1 MKILVVFVD
10 MIRPNRL
17 SIINKRISP
26 NTPLDEF
33 LKKLGGT
40 FYKNCFSQGPDTPR
54 GLATFATGKIPNK
67 NGCNTRT
74 KWPRDFLNKDLKT
87 VYDLFVE
94 KNYKMT
100 FFSNPNERECGM
112 FPEHI
117 TNMDIHNNNYDLDKY
132 LKAVELKKNHF
143 MFISLPDFHWSFDD
157 NGYTVYGEKK
167 ANKDVVNSLEVIFNN
182 FSKDDF
188 DHIFMFSDHGFK
200 FIHELKIQPKYMI
213 LNEDRTN
220 ILMLH
225 RKKGDPIN
233 IKINEKLC
241 AITDI
246 FYTLDEI
253 INKKKSDES
262 LFSEKEKTHIII
274 EDHLTF
280 ETSVN
285 QSIEIWAIAMAENI
299 YVRVMETGYLI
310 DRNNN
315 IKFGVIDEFDNILK
329 KESSFKKF
337 DYEFKKVF
345 KYNEL
350 ILKQTKFM
358 YGGQR
363 KKISKILNM
372 YNIIRD
378 IIKEKKSD
386 KDIH

>member
-1 MKILVVFVD
+1 
-10 MIRPNRL
+10 
-17 SIINKRISP
+17 
-26 NTPLDEF
+26 
-33 LKKLGGT
+33 
-40 FYKNCFSQGPDTPR
+40 
-54 GLATFATGKIPNK
+54 
-67 NGCNTRT
+67 
-74 KWPRDFLNKDLKT
+74 
-87 VYDLFVE
+87 
-94 KNYKMT
+94 
-100 FFSNPNERECGM
+100 
-112 FPEHI
+112 
-117 TNMDIHNNNYDLDKY
+117 
-132 LKAVELKKNHF
+132 
-143 MFISLPDFHWSFDD
+143 
-157 NGYTVYGEKK
+157 
-167 ANKDVVNSLEVIFNN
+167 
-182 FSKDDF
+182 
-188 DHIFMFSDHGFK
+188 
-200 FIHELKIQPKYMI
+200 
-213 LNEDRTN
+213 
-220 ILMLH
+220 MLH

-310 DRNNN
+310 DRNND
-315 IKFGVIDEFDNILK
+315 IKFGAIDEFDNILK